1 MMTLRWLRTSACCWP
16 TWLPTVRTLSLS
28 SPWQEGKESQSL
40 VSNPCDFPLI
50 NSKQKWYPTDL
61 IWLVG
66 RDPESHHLLCSTAE
80 EILPELESGGIKDLV
95 RIIRGRFTSSLVNHG
110 DTSIKLEHLCGTD
123 PELHMML
130 FYYSLPVMGLN
141 PISREKGS

>member
-1 MMTLRWLRTSACCWP
+1 M
-16 TWLPTVRTLSLS
+16 
-28 SPWQEGKESQSL
+28 
-40 VSNPCDFPLI
+40 VSNPCDFSLI

-66 RDPESHHLLCSTAE
+66 RDPEPHHLLCSTA

-95 RIIRGRFTSSLVNHG
+95 RMIRGRFTSSLVNHG
-110 DTSIKLEHLCGTD
+110 DTSIKPEHLHGTD

-130 FYYSLPVMGLN
+130 FYSLPVMGLN
-141 PISREKGS
+141 LISRGKGS

>member
-1 MMTLRWLRTSACCWP
+1 M
-16 TWLPTVRTLSLS
+16 
-28 SPWQEGKESQSL
+28 
-40 VSNPCDFPLI
+40 VSNPYDFPLI

-66 RDPESHHLLCSTAE
+66 RDPEPHHHLCSTAE

-95 RIIRGRFTSSLVNHG
+95 QMIRGRFTSSLVSHG
-110 DTSIKLEHLCGTD
+110 DTSIKPEHLHGTTD

-141 PISREKGS
+141 LISRGKGS